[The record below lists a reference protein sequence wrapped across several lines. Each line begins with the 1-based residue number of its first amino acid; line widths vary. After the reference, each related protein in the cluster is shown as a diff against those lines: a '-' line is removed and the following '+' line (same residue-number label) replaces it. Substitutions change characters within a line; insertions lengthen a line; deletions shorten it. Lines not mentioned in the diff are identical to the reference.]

1 MKYNLMFTVIPHSNG
16 HEENTD
22 VVLREFLNSELG
34 ISDANEIPFQ
44 NVHRA
49 WCGINSYGLPST
61 HSLS

>member
-44 NVHRA
+44 NVHRLGA
-49 WCGINSYGLPST
+49 
-61 HSLS
+61 